1 MSLALWQGMK
11 PDTYFLEDAKCF
23 SKIPETKI
31 DIFLDSALSMMLTST
46 LSPARME
53 KKTGIPSD
61 VAYGA
66 LRFFVWVTSAFPTL
80 TLEEIENDFQNL
92 KIPGK
97 TARKLVEFL
106 DKRRKELGPFWKK
119 DRHEAVPVL
128 SEINWRVDIRTGSSD
143 YVADR
148 EVVALVRIQGNDG
161 EEMSQIYLE
170 IDRERLSLLED
181 TINKLKRKFLEA
193 EKSVSSSKG

>member
-1 MSLALWQGMK
+1 MK
-11 PDTYFLEDAKCF
+11 PDTYFLDGAKCF
-23 SKIPETKI
+23 SKIPQTKI
-31 DIFLDSALSMMLTST
+31 DIFLDSALSMMLTSRM
-46 LSPARME
+46 SPATMV
-53 KKTGIPSD
+53 KKIGIPSD

-66 LRFFVWVTSAFPTL
+66 LRFFGWVASAFPTL
-80 TLEEIENDFQNL
+80 TLEEIESDFQKL

-97 TARKLVEFL
+97 TARKLIEFL
-106 DKRRKELGPFWKK
+106 DKRRKELGPFWKRG
-119 DRHEAVPVL
+119 RHESVPVL

-143 YVADR
+143 YLADK
-148 EVVALVRIQGNDG
+148 EIVALVRLQGNDG